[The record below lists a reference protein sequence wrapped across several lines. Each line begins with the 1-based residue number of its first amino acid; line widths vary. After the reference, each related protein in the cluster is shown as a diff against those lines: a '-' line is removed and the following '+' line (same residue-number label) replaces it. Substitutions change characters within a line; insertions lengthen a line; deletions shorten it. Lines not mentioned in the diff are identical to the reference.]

1 MDMKRIATWAA
12 VLTLCTAASASAQ
25 LRAVRVDAFALM
37 TGTLHAGMDFMIG
50 EKLSL
55 DASLYWNPMRL
66 DAFRSKLLVGQA
78 GVRFWRFEP
87 NVGPFVGTYIAA
99 GRYDMGNRRR
109 HRKGIKWKS

>member
-1 MDMKRIATWAA
+1 MVMKRIATWAA

-37 TGTLHAGMDFMIG
+37 TGTLHSGVDFMLG

-87 NVGPFVGTYIAA
+87 NVGPFTEACWLVRAHPTGTA
-99 GRYDMGNRRR
+99 GCLPSAGA
-109 HRKGIKWKS
+109 